1 MQVAAN
7 LTCLRLYLLSQPLS
21 IRLTLNPKVLHMRE
35 AVTSYVITKKK
46 MPDGRVYESPRIYL
60 PTKLTTDSNFP
71 FGKGTMLHVR
81 LEGRKL
87 IVEPAA
93 LTVLRKFGKI
103 RKTKTTVGKKDP
115 KEVTSRKP
123 NHPPSK
129 TSLN

>member
-1 MQVAAN
+1 MKYV
-7 LTCLRLYLLSQPLS
+7 LSHWRFDMFTFVSVIIPS
-21 IRLTLNPKVLHMRE
+21 VRLTLNPKVEYMRE

-93 LTVLRKFGKI
+93 ITVLRKFGKMRKI
-103 RKTKTTVGKKDP
+103 RSTAGRKLRKK
-115 KEVTSRKP
+115 
-123 NHPPSK
+123 
-129 TSLN
+129 

>member
-1 MQVAAN
+1 
-7 LTCLRLYLLSQPLS
+7 
-21 IRLTLNPKVLHMRE
+21 MRE

-71 FGKGTMLHVR
+71 FGKGAMLHVR

-93 LTVLRKFGKI
+93 LTVLRRFGKI
-103 RKTKTTVGKKDP
+103 RKYRTAARRN
-115 KEVTSRKP
+115 RKR
-123 NHPPSK
+123 
-129 TSLN
+129 

>member
-1 MQVAAN
+1 
-7 LTCLRLYLLSQPLS
+7 
-21 IRLTLNPKVLHMRE
+21 LNPKVLHMRE
-35 AVTSYVITKKK
+35 AVTSYVITKKR

-103 RKTKTTVGKKDP
+103 RKTKTAVGKRI
-115 KEVTSRKP
+115 RK
-123 NHPPSK
+123 K
-129 TSLN
+129 

>member
-1 MQVAAN
+1 MPIFLLTFERLRLAAN
-7 LTCLRLYLLSQPLS
+7 YSKFDTFAVVSVISSS
-21 IRLTLNPKVLHMRE
+21 IRLTLNPKVSRMRE

-71 FGKGTMLHVR
+71 FGKGAMLHVR

-93 LTVLRKFGKI
+93 LTVLRRFGKM
-103 RKTKTTVGKKDP
+103 RKHRTGVRRNRKK
-115 KEVTSRKP
+115 
-123 NHPPSK
+123 
-129 TSLN
+129 

>member
-1 MQVAAN
+1 
-7 LTCLRLYLLSQPLS
+7 
-21 IRLTLNPKVLHMRE
+21 MRE

-60 PTKLTTDSNFP
+60 PTKLTTDSTFP
-71 FGKGTMLHVR
+71 FGKGAMLHVR

-103 RKTKTTVGKKDP
+103 RKTNTVGRRIKK
-115 KEVTSRKP
+115 K
-123 NHPPSK
+123 
-129 TSLN
+129 

>member
-1 MQVAAN
+1 
-7 LTCLRLYLLSQPLS
+7 
-21 IRLTLNPKVLHMRE
+21 MRE

-93 LTVLRKFGKI
+93 LTVLRKFGKM
-103 RKTKTTVGKKDP
+103 RKIKNTVGKRI
-115 KEVTSRKP
+115 RK
-123 NHPPSK
+123 K
-129 TSLN
+129 

>member
-1 MQVAAN
+1 
-7 LTCLRLYLLSQPLS
+7 
-21 IRLTLNPKVLHMRE
+21 MRE

-71 FGKGTMLHVR
+71 FGKGAMLHVK

-93 LTVLRKFGKI
+93 TTVLRRFGKL
-103 RKTKTTVGKKDP
+103 RK
-115 KEVTSRKP
+115 SRARVAKRTRR
-123 NHPPSK
+123 K
-129 TSLN
+129 

>member
-1 MQVAAN
+1 M
-7 LTCLRLYLLSQPLS
+7 LRRLRFDMFTFVSVIMCS
-21 IRLTLNPKVLHMRE
+21 IRLTLNPKVECMRE

-71 FGKGTMLHVR
+71 FGKGAMLHVR

-93 LTVLRKFGKI
+93 LTVLRKFGKMRKI
-103 RKTKTTVGKKDP
+103 RTATGRKLRKK
-115 KEVTSRKP
+115 
-123 NHPPSK
+123 
-129 TSLN
+129 